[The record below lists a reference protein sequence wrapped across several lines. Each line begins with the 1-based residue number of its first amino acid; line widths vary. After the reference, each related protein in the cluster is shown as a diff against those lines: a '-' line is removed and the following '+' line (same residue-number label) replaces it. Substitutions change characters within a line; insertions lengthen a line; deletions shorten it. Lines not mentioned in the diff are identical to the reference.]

1 MGTYS
6 SLIIASMNVNW
17 KSLVHIA
24 GKHGLYRVLSTSR
37 SGYFM
42 ESLNEPGKRM
52 FFSASTRVAALGDI
66 MLLTKSGETSLS
78 ETYMKMWADGYAPDP
93 IDPHHANEEEI
104 RELFARVV
112 PDYDEARVYLSDM
125 RKMLRWYEW
134 LRPLMADDSAGN
146 EQTD

>member
-1 MGTYS
+1 
-6 SLIIASMNVNW
+6 MNVNW

-78 ETYMKMWADGYAPDP
+78 ETYMKMWADGYAPNP

>member
-1 MGTYS
+1 
-6 SLIIASMNVNW
+6 MNLNW

-24 GKHGLYRVLSTSR
+24 GKHGLFKVLSTSR
-37 SGYFM
+37 SGYFL

-52 FFSASTRVAALGDI
+52 FFSASTRVASLGDI

-78 ETYMKMWADGYAPDP
+78 ATYEKMWEDGYSPEP
-93 IDPHHANEEEI
+93 IDPHQASEEEI

-112 PDYDEARVYLSDM
+112 PDYDNERVYLSDM

-134 LRPLMADDSAGN
+134 LRPWMAVGTQN
-146 EQTD
+146 PKE

>member
-1 MGTYS
+1 MLGPCS
-6 SLIIASMNVNW
+6 SLIIAGMNVNW

-24 GKHGLYRVLSTSR
+24 GKHGLFRVLSTSR

-42 ESLNEPGKRM
+42 ESLNEPGKRL
-52 FFSASTRVAALGDI
+52 FFSASTRVASLGDI

-78 ETYMKMWADGYAPDP
+78 ETYEKMWGEAYSPDP
-93 IDPHHANEEEI
+93 IDPHQANEEEI
-104 RELFARVV
+104 RSLFARVV

-134 LRPLMADDSAGN
+134 LRPLMAEGSTETLG
-146 EQTD
+146 